1 MGFLQAANIELI
13 IYGLVGLIILGIIL
27 KLFKWPLKLLV
38 NGIFGVILLYIVN
51 FVGAYFNFYININ
64 IINALIAGIFGIPGV
79 AVLIVF
85 KLFL

>member
-1 MGFLQAANIELI
+1 MGFLQTANIELI
-13 IYGLVGLIILGIIL
+13 IYGLLGLIILGIIL
-27 KLFKWPLKLLV
+27 KLFKWPLKLLI

-51 FVGAYFNFYININ
+51 FIGAYFNFYITVN

-79 AVLIVF
+79 AVLIIF